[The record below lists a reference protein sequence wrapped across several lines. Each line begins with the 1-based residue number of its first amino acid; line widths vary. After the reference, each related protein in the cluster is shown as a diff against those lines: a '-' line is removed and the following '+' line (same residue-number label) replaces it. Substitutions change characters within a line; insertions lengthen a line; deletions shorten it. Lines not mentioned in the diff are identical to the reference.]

1 MLNLRRAFCSH
12 QRSRLITAL
21 EVVKREFLV
30 EVWKCSNLL
39 HAQGR
44 DAPCQH
50 RREPWTRGTWSTC
63 PARQVAPPHEA

>member
-12 QRSRLITAL
+12 QRCRLITAL

-30 EVWKCSNLL
+30 EVWECSNLL

-44 DAPCQH
+44 DAL
-50 RREPWTRGTWSTC
+50 
-63 PARQVAPPHEA
+63 